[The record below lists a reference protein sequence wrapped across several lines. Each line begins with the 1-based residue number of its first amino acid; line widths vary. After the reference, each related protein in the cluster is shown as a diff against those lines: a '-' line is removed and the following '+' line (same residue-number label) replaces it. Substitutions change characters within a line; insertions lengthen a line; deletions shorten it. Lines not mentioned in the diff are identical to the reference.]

1 MSPANCSSQGA
12 AIRSLVDAESDE
24 RLPPMPATSIIHKA
38 LAVVRPGFRLNFHDG
53 IHGVSHWSRVW
64 YHGRRIAHT
73 LDVNPA
79 IVAWF
84 AYLHDS
90 QRHNDHRDPLHGTR
104 AADFALGLRRERILV
119 ELSRT
124 EFEHLCEAMRLHS
137 DGHVEGEPAIR
148 ACWDAD
154 RLDLGR
160 VGIEPHPK
168 RLCTPFARRRKTIQ
182 EASRM
187 ADGQPRRLVTGAA

>member
-1 MSPANCSSQGA
+1 MTDTVPNPPRES
-12 AIRSLVDAESDE
+12 AIIR
-24 RLPPMPATSIIHKA
+24 KA
-38 LAVVRPGFRLNFHDG
+38 LTVVRPAFRLDFRDG

-64 YHGRRIAHT
+64 YHGRRIAST

-79 IVAWF
+79 ILAWF

-90 QRHNDHRDPLHGTR
+90 QRHNDRRDPLHGQR
-104 AADFALGLRRERILV
+104 AADFAVSLRRERILV
-119 ELSRT
+119 ELGPS

-137 DGHVEGEPAIR
+137 DGHTEGEPAIR

-160 VGIEPHPK
+160 VDIRPLPH
-168 RLCTPFARRRKTIQ
+168 RLCTEAARDPAAIGQAWRMAQGQGRRR
-182 EASRM
+182 
-187 ADGQPRRLVTGAA
+187 G